1 MKTKLFYRGWCED
14 EYNASM
20 EDTFT
25 VFYVMDD
32 TNDSSH
38 PFYFESTNLPSM
50 KMVIAS
56 EVDPSMPV
64 VHQRKCVYYYPK

>member
-1 MKTKLFYRGWCED
+1 MITVDGELKVEELLSFDENQTLSIVVGVRD

-38 PFYFESTNLPSM
+38 PFYFESTNL
-50 KMVIAS
+50 
-56 EVDPSMPV
+56 
-64 VHQRKCVYYYPK
+64 HL